1 MTRAVVKMVASS
13 GASSSSA
20 PPSTYSCS
28 SVDTP
33 LNDPCS
39 SNNVQ
44 DSESDG
50 DRCEGREEKEVASL
64 LVQLATYH
72 TAGNFRG

>member
-1 MTRAVVKMVASS
+1 MTRAVVKMAASS

-20 PPSTYSCS
+20 PPSTYSGS

-33 LNDPCS
+33 LNDPCNS
-39 SNNVQ
+39 S

-64 LVQLATYH
+64 LFQLAT
-72 TAGNFRG
+72 